1 MADDLGERSEAPTG
15 RRLGEARGRG
25 KVPKS
30 QDFGSVIDLI
40 GGLVVLLLLGGWIVA
55 SLTELTRAQLSGTG
69 ADWTDPTLM
78 IASAI
83 ESAQRGLTI
92 ASPFLVLMVF
102 VALAQQFG
110 QVGFLFTLK
119 PLEPKLSK
127 LNPISGFKRLI
138 SVRTLVKTGLDILK
152 MSVLIAVIMTL
163 TSSRKSELL
172 ALSQLGIRE
181 AWAVLLLLCR
191 ELLIWMLAILL
202 ILALLDLMY
211 QRFQHRKELK
221 MTKQQVKDER
231 KSMEGDPQIKARRMK
246 IGREMVMQRLRAAV
260 PTADVVVT
268 NPTHYA
274 VALRYDA
281 DRMAS
286 PKVIAKG
293 ADALAFRIRELA
305 AASRVPIVEKP
316 PLARALYA
324 AVEVGQEIP
333 AEHYQAV
340 AEILAYVYR
349 MEGRAA

>member
-1 MADDLGERSEAPTG
+1 VAEELGERSEAPTG

-40 GGLVVLLLLGGWIVA
+40 GGVLLLLLLGGWIVTA
-55 SLTELTRAQLSGTG
+55 LTELTRSLLTG
-69 ADWTDPTLM
+69 AGSDWIDPSLM
-78 IASAI
+78 IASAADT
-83 ESAQRGLTI
+83 AQKAIFI
-92 ASPFLVLMVF
+92 ASPFLLLMAI
-102 VALAQQFG
+102 VALIQQFG

-127 LNPISGFKRLI
+127 LNPISGFKRLL

-152 MSVLIAVIMTL
+152 MSVLIMVISAL
-163 TSSRKSELL
+163 TASRRAELL
-172 ALSQLGIRE
+172 ALSQLGLQE
-181 AWAVLLLLCR
+181 AWAMLLILCR

-202 ILALLDLMY
+202 VLAVLDLMY
-211 QRFQHRKELK
+211 QRFQHRKDLK

-231 KSMEGDPQIKARRMK
+231 KSMEGDPETKARRMK
-246 IGREMVMQRLRAAV
+246 LGRELVMQRLRAAV

-281 DRMAS
+281 DRMVS
-286 PKVIAKG
+286 PKVVAKG
-293 ADALAFRIRELA
+293 ADALAFRIREIA
-305 AASRVPIVEKP
+305 AASRVPIIEKP

-324 AVEVGQEIP
+324 TVDVGQQIP
-333 AEHYQAV
+333 AEHFQAV